1 MILRKKELLETL
13 DRQQKR
19 EEEWVKK
26 SYLLHLMVRKL
37 PDELVEKSEIY
48 VMYDHKLRIKY
59 KETEKQALTEY
70 IKNLEK
76 EQLRVKLT
84 NITEEQNIIEGE
96 YIKKKSSEYEIR
108 RGDTEVFLQ
117 LQEKG
122 EEKWMSTKE
131 Y

>member
-19 EEEWVKK
+19 EEEWIKK

-122 EEKWMSTKE
+122 EEK
-131 Y
+131 

>member
-122 EEKWMSTKE
+122 EEK
-131 Y
+131 

>member
-1 MILRKKELLETL
+1 MKLKKQELLEIL
-13 DRQQKR
+13 DKQQKR
-19 EEEWVKK
+19 EEECVKK

-59 KETEKQALTEY
+59 KETEIQLLSEY

-76 EQLRVKLT
+76 EQLRVRLT
-84 NITEEQNIIEGE
+84 NITEEQTIIEGE
-96 YIKKKSSEYEIR
+96 HKVR

-122 EEKWMSTKE
+122 EEK
-131 Y
+131 

>member
-19 EEEWVKK
+19 EEEWIKK

-59 KETEKQALTEY
+59 KETEIQLLSEY

-122 EEKWMSTKE
+122 EEK
-131 Y
+131 